1 MKLKPIVV
9 GAAVALLGVAL
20 QAVYLHRFE
29 ETASGGAKIELL
41 VAAQPIER
49 GKKITPEM
57 LAVRAVPQAYVD
69 DRAVRASDQDKV
81 LNLRAASKVPVLQ
94 TLAWTDLIATTDDQ
108 RDLSSLVQPGN
119 RALPIRVQ
127 FEEALQL
134 IRPGDFVDVLGVDA
148 EAREASVLLQRVL
161 VLAAG
166 LETSVER
173 STDKKPGY
181 RASLLT
187 LSVSLQEAQLLS
199 LAQSVGRLM
208 VVVRGLSDPRVF
220 DSPPDVSRSDLFDSS
235 ARQAVQRSSRRPTP
249 LSMAAGVAP

>member
-1 MKLKPIVV
+1 MKSRPILIGV
-9 GAAVALLGVAL
+9 GLALLGVLL
-20 QAVYLHRFE
+20 QALYMRWFE
-29 ETASGGAKIELL
+29 EQASGGAKIELL

-49 GKKITPEM
+49 GKRITAEM
-57 LAVRAVPQAYVD
+57 LAVRPVPQAYVD
-69 DRAVRASDQDKV
+69 DRAVRAADRDKV

-148 EAREASVLLQRVL
+148 DAREASVLLQRVL

-166 LETSVER
+166 LETSIER

-208 VVVRGLSDPRVF
+208 VVVRGLGDPRVF
-220 DSPPDVSRSDLFDSS
+220 DSPPNVSRTELFDTG
-235 ARQAVQRSSRRPTP
+235 ARQAVQRSSRRPLP
-249 LSMAAGVAP
+249 LSLAGTQP

>member
-1 MKLKPIVV
+1 MKQKPVLIGV
-9 GAAVALLGVAL
+9 ALALLGVAL
-20 QAVYLHRFE
+20 QAVYMRRFE
-29 ETASGGAKIELL
+29 EQASGGAKIELL

-49 GKKITPEM
+49 GKKITAEM

-69 DRAVRASDQDKV
+69 DRAVRAVDRDKV

-94 TLAWTDLIATTDDQ
+94 TLAWTDMIATTDDE

-148 EAREASVLLQRVL
+148 DAREASVLLQRVL

-173 STDKKPGY
+173 TSDKKPGY

-187 LSVSLQEAQLLS
+187 LSVSLQEAQLLT

-208 VVVRGLSDPRVF
+208 VVVRGLGDPRVF
-220 DSPPDVSRSDLFDSS
+220 DSPPDVGRSELFDST
-235 ARQAVQRSSRRPTP
+235 ARQSVQRSSRRPLP
-249 LSMAAGVAP
+249 LSLAGAVP